1 MHFYGKRKSQERRQV
16 RGGGGGR
23 GLNNITDLLKIR
35 KNEFRVFLRNM
46 VL

>member
-1 MHFYGKRKSQERRQV
+1 M

-23 GLNNITDLLKIR
+23 GFNNIIDLFKIR
-35 KNEFRVFLRNM
+35 KNEFRVFFRNM